1 MSLILYHNEEQKEIA
16 LASIKEE
23 KVQRAPEKIITELAK
38 AGPFYPAEEYEFE
51 KNCCF
56 YF

>member
-38 AGPFYPAEEYEFE
+38 AGPFYPAEEYEF
-51 KNCCF
+51 
-56 YF
+56 